1 MRKNTNT
8 SIILFHLYLW
18 FIISND
24 KEHPILEYGVDS
36 AKAKSISLDVLNK
49 GNSQLVMGRRGEEK
63 EREEKTIVKDV
74 KKVVKE
80 EEMAVLKEV
89 ARMEQIPEVKKSAG
103 GLYPDLSLLTDTWLR
118 LEDKKVPFN
127 FRKTLLN
134 VKLTEPM
141 SKVWLWSVL

>member
-1 MRKNTNT
+1 MRKKTNT

-118 LEDKKVPFN
+118 LEDKKVPFCFWMWN
-127 FRKTLLN
+127 L
-134 VKLTEPM
+134 P
-141 SKVWLWSVL
+141 SLWAKSDFDQYYSIF

>member
-1 MRKNTNT
+1 MPFSQVGLQTNAHFTLLHKTNKQNTFVDGCAKT
-8 SIILFHLYLW
+8 QVLQFISFHLYL
-18 FIISND
+18 SND

-89 ARMEQIPEVKKSAG
+89 ARMEQMPEVKKSAG
-103 GLYPDLSLLTDTWLR
+103 GLYPDLSLLTDT
-118 LEDKKVPFN
+118 
-127 FRKTLLN
+127 
-134 VKLTEPM
+134 
-141 SKVWLWSVL
+141 